1 MAERDVWIA
10 LTKSRPL
17 PGCEIDIDG
26 CEFYFADTYLAID
39 VDQRPFA
46 ITILAEKVKQALLSR
61 KFELAEI
68 SLCARFIPDEWV
80 GQTESIETMHVLS
93 NKALES
99 NRVVFSG
106 FRSEEIQELYR
117 YQHTVKELDE
127 IAANGK

>member
-1 MAERDVWIA
+1 MAEKDVWIA

-46 ITILAEKVKQALLSR
+46 ITILAEKVKEALLSR
-61 KFELAEI
+61 KLELAEV
-68 SLCARFIPDEWV
+68 SFCAHFVPDEWV
-80 GQTESIETMHVLS
+80 DQTESIETIHVLS

-99 NRVVFSG
+99 NGVVFSG
-106 FRSEEIQELYR
+106 FRSEDIQELYH
-117 YQHTVKELDE
+117 YNHTVKELNE
-127 IAANGK
+127 IAEYGK